1 MTLLK
6 VSLIKCINN
15 DTLIKCQDNQFYKNY
30 FSRKCSKMTVLQG
43 SLLMLFKDVTF
54 LNVIK
59 GIHQRW
65 RFRKSSML
73 VKTYNDRLKDDALEK
88 CHLLPF
94 LTCKKRHCFSFFLQ
108 CRRRSLIF
116 HTKKNITKVDGR
128 SKRSQKVHIRTLIN
142 KQTQQSNP
150 QVSIYIL
157 NGEGILYVNKT

>member
-6 VSLIKCINN
+6 VLLIKYIND

-65 RFRKSSML
+65 RFRRASLL
-73 VKTYNDRLKDDALEK
+73 VKTYNDRLEDDALEK

-94 LTCKKRHCFSFFLQ
+94 LTCKKRHCFSFFL
-108 CRRRSLIF
+108 
-116 HTKKNITKVDGR
+116 
-128 SKRSQKVHIRTLIN
+128 
-142 KQTQQSNP
+142 
-150 QVSIYIL
+150 
-157 NGEGILYVNKT
+157 